1 MLVYVYMGT
10 HDVAGD
16 YEGSRCECQPRSPF
30 KLLAYASI
38 SVIVCYML
46 LLITTEFFVDEP
58 DGLFQIGD
66 GFFCSLTDYA
76 FLACISVC
84 MVVCSCYV
92 HSAIDSLIPRP

>member
-1 MLVYVYMGT
+1 M
-10 HDVAGD
+10 DQ
-16 YEGSRCECQPRSPF
+16 EPQPRSPF

-66 GFFCSLTDYA
+66 GFFVLLLIMPFLLVSACVWWYA
-76 FLACISVC
+76 LATSILQLIRLFL
-84 MVVCSCYV
+84 
-92 HSAIDSLIPRP
+92 DRD